1 MKFTETTG
9 TPITQLKQ
17 FEPYYTY
24 SSETSEIIP
33 LKGEVC
39 VIYIPDSTKELPE
52 FSFPQNFRC
61 IVSEGAVK
69 TRRNEYLI
77 KIGDGEN
84 TLGSN
89 KLPWA
94 AYPQNNDVEYWE
106 YFFAKWFC
114 SFGDIS
120 VPTGQLYLIN
130 VMANTPNDPNLP
142 LPTGAENL
150 TEDRLYLKIGMGDT
164 PLQELPWIGATDV
177 EIIKNSINTYLNTA
191 AGIDQIENI
200 TEKFLKNTE
209 IILDCN
215 QQKWNL

>member
-1 MKFTETTG
+1 MKFTETTS

-39 VIYIPDSTKELPE
+39 VIYIPDSTKELSN
-52 FSFPQNFRC
+52 FRFPPSFRC

-69 TRRNEYLI
+69 TRQAEYLI

-84 TLGSN
+84 TLGSY

-94 AYPQNNDVEYWE
+94 AYPQNNDVEYWD
-106 YFFAKWFC
+106 YPAVKWFC

-130 VMANTPNDPNLP
+130 VWANTVDDPNLP
-142 LPTGAENL
+142 LPKGAENL
-150 TEDRLYLKIGMGDT
+150 SEDRLYLKIGMGDT
-164 PLQELPWIGATDV
+164 PL
-177 EIIKNSINTYLNTA
+177 
-191 AGIDQIENI
+191 
-200 TEKFLKNTE
+200 
-209 IILDCN
+209 
-215 QQKWNL
+215 